1 MSLFLP
7 ESTEF
12 LYHFTYKSTVFLIE
26 STERK
31 STAKID
37 FATSQPAEANLSQPK
52 PPLGKGR
59 K

>member
-37 FATSQPAEANLSQPK
+37 FAT
-52 PPLGKGR
+52 
-59 K
+59 